1 MELKEIMVQNVVTIE
16 PDESV
21 KEAAKRMNLY
31 GIGCLIVVA
40 KGNGKVVGIL
50 TERDI
55 LAKVVETSKNA
66 GKTRVNEIMSTKLVV
81 GLPDMDVVDAARMM
95 LQKKIK
101 KLPVVSD
108 SKLVGLVTFTDIVS
122 TVRMEPEMMKVI
134 KDLTKSGWLPPKSMK
149 NIIEFYIA

>member
-1 MELKEIMVQNVVTIE
+1 MELKDIMVQSVVTLE
-16 PDESV
+16 SDVSV

-31 GIGCLIVVA
+31 EIGCLIVVD
-40 KGNGKVVGIL
+40 KGKVAGIF

-55 LAKVVETSKNA
+55 LTKVVETSKNA
-66 GKTRVNEIMSTKLVV
+66 GKTKVSEIMSTKLVV
-81 GLPDMDVVDAARMM
+81 GTPEMDVVDAARMM

-101 KLPVVSD
+101 KLPVVTD
-108 SKLVGLVTFTDIVS
+108 SKLVGLVTFTDIVR
-122 TVRMEPEMMKVI
+122 TVRMEPEMMNVI

>member
-1 MELKEIMVQNVVTIE
+1 MELKDIMVQSVVTV
-16 PDESV
+16 ESDQPV

-31 GIGCLIVVA
+31 GIGCLIVIS
-40 KGNGKVVGIL
+40 KGKVSGIL

-55 LAKVVETSKNA
+55 LSKVVETSKNA
-66 GKTRVNEIMSTKLVV
+66 GKTKVSEIMSSKLVV
-81 GLPDMDVVDAARMM
+81 GSPNMDVVDAARMM

-101 KLPVVSD
+101 KLPVVVEG
-108 SKLVGLVTFTDIVS
+108 KLVGLVTFTDIVR
-122 TVRMEPEMMKVI
+122 TVRMEPEMLNAI

>member
-1 MELKEIMVQNVVTIE
+1 MELKDIMVKSVITIE

-31 GIGCLIVVA
+31 GIGCLIVVD
-40 KGNGKVVGIL
+40 KGKVAGIF

-55 LAKVVETSKNA
+55 LTKVVEASRNA
-66 GKTRVNEIMSTKLVV
+66 GKTKVSEIMSTKLVV
-81 GLPDMDVVDAARMM
+81 GTPDMDVVDAARMM

-101 KLPVVSD
+101 KLPVVID
-108 SKLVGLVTFTDIVS
+108 SELVGLVTFTDIVR
-122 TVRMEPEMMKVI
+122 TVRMEPEMMNVI

>member
-1 MELKEIMVQNVVTIE
+1 MELKDIMVKSVVTIE
-16 PDESV
+16 PNESV

-31 GIGCLIVVA
+31 GIGCLIVVD
-40 KGNGKVVGIL
+40 KGKVAGIF

-55 LAKVVETSKNA
+55 LTKVVETSKNA
-66 GKTRVNEIMSTKLVV
+66 GKTKVSEIMSTKLVV
-81 GLPDMDVVDAARMM
+81 GTPDMDVVDAARMM

-101 KLPVVSD
+101 KLPVVTD
-108 SKLVGLVTFTDIVS
+108 SQLVGLVTFTDIVR
-122 TVRMEPEMMKVI
+122 TVRMEPEMMNVI

>member
-1 MELKEIMVQNVVTIE
+1 MELKDIMVKSVITIE

-21 KEAAKRMNLY
+21 KEAAKRMNLH
-31 GIGCLIVVA
+31 GIGCLIVVD
-40 KGNGKVVGIL
+40 KGKVAGIF

-55 LAKVVETSKNA
+55 LIKVVETSRNA
-66 GKTRVNEIMSTKLVV
+66 GKTKVSEIMSTKLVV
-81 GLPDMDVVDAARMM
+81 GTPDMDVVDAARMM

-101 KLPVVSD
+101 KLPVVID
-108 SKLVGLVTFTDIVS
+108 SKLVGLVTFTDIVR
-122 TVRMEPEMMKVI
+122 TVRMEPEMMNVI

>member
-1 MELKEIMVQNVVTIE
+1 MELKDIMVRSVVTIE
-16 PDESV
+16 SDASV

-31 GIGCLIVVA
+31 EIGCLIVVD
-40 KGNGKVVGIL
+40 KGKAVGII

-55 LAKVVETSKNA
+55 LTKVVEISKNA
-66 GKTRVNEIMSTKLVV
+66 GKTKVSEIMSTKLVV
-81 GLPDMDVVDAARMM
+81 GAPDMDVVDAARIM

-101 KLPVVSD
+101 KLPVVID
-108 SKLVGLVTFTDIVS
+108 SKLVGLVTFTDIVR
-122 TVRMEPEMMKVI
+122 TVRMEPEMMNII

>member
-1 MELKEIMVQNVVTIE
+1 MELKDIMVKSVVTIE
-16 PDESV
+16 SDKSV

-31 GIGCLIVVA
+31 EIGCLIVVD
-40 KGNGKVVGIL
+40 KGKVVGIL

-55 LAKVVETSKNA
+55 LTKVVETSRNA
-66 GKTRVNEIMSTKLVV
+66 RKTKVSKIMSTKLVV
-81 GLPDMDVVDAARMM
+81 GAPDMDVVDAARMM

-101 KLPVVSD
+101 KLPVVID
-108 SKLVGLVTFTDIVS
+108 SKLVGLVTLTDIVR
-122 TVRMEPEMMKVI
+122 TVRMEPGMMNVI

>member
-1 MELKEIMVQNVVTIE
+1 MVQSVVTVE
-16 PDESV
+16 SDQSV

-31 GIGCLIVVA
+31 GIGCLIVIS
-40 KGNGKVVGIL
+40 KGKVSGIL

-55 LAKVVETSKNA
+55 LSKVVETSKNA
-66 GKTRVNEIMSTKLVV
+66 GKTKVSEIMSSKLVV
-81 GLPDMDVVDAARMM
+81 GSPDMDVVDAARMM

-101 KLPVVSD
+101 KLPVVVD
-108 SKLVGLVTFTDIVS
+108 GKLVGLVTFTDIVR
-122 TVRMEPEMMKVI
+122 TVRMEPEMLNAI

>member
-1 MELKEIMVQNVVTIE
+1 MELKDIMVKNVVTAE
-16 PDESV
+16 ADESV

-31 GIGCLIVVA
+31 GIGCLIVVD
-40 KGNGKVVGIL
+40 KGKVVGIL

-55 LAKVVETSKNA
+55 LIKVVEASKNA
-66 GKTRVNEIMSTKLVV
+66 GKTKVSEIMSTKLVV
-81 GLPDMDVVDAARMM
+81 GSPDMDVVDAARMM

-101 KLPVVSD
+101 KLPVVTD
-108 SKLVGLVTFTDIVS
+108 SKLVGLVTFTDIVR
-122 TVRMEPEMMKVI
+122 TVRMEPEMLNVI

>member
-1 MELKEIMVQNVVTIE
+1 MELKDIMVQSVVTV
-16 PDESV
+16 ESDQPV

-31 GIGCLIVVA
+31 GIGCLIVIS
-40 KGNGKVVGIL
+40 KGKVAGIL

-55 LAKVVETSKNA
+55 LSKVVETSKNA
-66 GKTRVNEIMSTKLVV
+66 GKTKVSEIMSSKLVV
-81 GLPDMDVVDAARMM
+81 GSPNMDVVDAARMM

-101 KLPVVSD
+101 KLPVVVEG
-108 SKLVGLVTFTDIVS
+108 KLVGLVTFTDIVR
-122 TVRMEPEMMKVI
+122 TVRMEPEMLNAI